1 MPRPFLRRL
10 LAISCFVLVF
20 SAANILAE
28 AAEEDDSKPLID
40 WNFDEA
46 LKSNDSETGVLA
58 LGNDGQWSAKIEDGE
73 YVVAN
78 HDDKDAV
85 RYVQLGLSEG
95 DKPLDLSV
103 SSVDVDV
110 DGTFEDNDSG
120 AGVLYRFDPEGKTYL
135 AFVLTKDGYQI
146 LKRDESGLQTVSQG
160 AHSYHDGAT
169 LEVNTLDSGEVE
181 FRIDDKVVGS
191 IDGTGFEGNH
201 AGMIAIGRGEFY
213 FDNFQVYSPDAE

>member
-1 MPRPFLRRL
+1 MPGPILRRL
-10 LAISCFVLVF
+10 LAIGGCFLVF
-20 SAANILAE
+20 SAANILAK
-28 AAEEDDSKPLID
+28 AAEGDDSKPLID

-46 LKSNDSETGVLA
+46 LKSNDSEADILV
-58 LGNDGQWSAKIEDGE
+58 LGNDGKWSAKLEDGE
-73 YVVAN
+73 YVVEN

-85 RYVQLGLSEG
+85 RYVHLGLSEG

-110 DGTFEDNDSG
+110 DGTFEDKDSG
-120 AGVLYRFDPEGKTYL
+120 AGVLYRFDPDSKTYL

-160 AHSYHDGAT
+160 THSYNDGAT
-169 LEVNTLDSGEVE
+169 LEVNTLDSGKLE
-181 FRIDDKVVGS
+181 FRIDDEVVDS
-191 IDGTGFEGNH
+191 IDGTGFDGNH
-201 AGMIAIGRGEFY
+201 TGMIAIGRGEFY

>member
-1 MPRPFLRRL
+1 
-10 LAISCFVLVF
+10 
-20 SAANILAE
+20 
-28 AAEEDDSKPLID
+28 
-40 WNFDEA
+40 
-46 LKSNDSETGVLA
+46 
-58 LGNDGQWSAKIEDGE
+58 
-73 YVVAN
+73 
-78 HDDKDAV
+78 
-85 RYVQLGLSEG
+85 
-95 DKPLDLSV
+95 
-103 SSVDVDV
+103 V
-110 DGTFEDNDSG
+110 DGTFEDKDSG

-169 LEVNTLDSGEVE
+169 LEVNTLDSGKVE